1 MKEVFPVNRMTYR
14 SSMLGAMIGD
24 ISGSAHE
31 GARSNIFNPSY
42 QFFTR
47 QSTITDDSVLTTAI
61 ADWLLHR
68 ETLLLKEA
76 LMTWARRFPH
86 AGYGGGFKHFVKT
99 GESYHSDANGAAMRV
114 SPVAELAS
122 TLEEAISLAKES
134 ASPTHGGGGMK
145 GAQAI
150 AAAIFIAKD
159 GVAKGNAVD
168 EVKEEM
174 KDFIEKTFGYN
185 LNMTID
191 EIRHRSKDFAA
202 KKAEY
207 RRTGVPSQA
216 YVHMSSAE
224 LTCPMAI
231 MAVLHSDSYEQAVRL
246 AVSMGGDSDTVAA
259 MAGSIAAQLYGIPDS
274 LVRRALVC
282 LPSEIVDVINA
293 FEGLGLKPS
302 RLAPPNCRRWTSR
315 ECIVYGAAPEGQ
327 RDEEGKMET
336 ILSAFNHHPAKG
348 YPIKTVGKSLEEI
361 RSGVEAFIGHAKAHP
376 GTRFHVRRVGYDK
389 AGYTAQQ
396 IAPMF
401 REALEMKNVLL
412 PGDMLNALRH

>member
-1 MKEVFPVNRMTYR
+1 MNDTFPIEKKTCR

-31 GARSNIFNPSY
+31 GARSNTFNPGY

-47 QSTITDDSVLTTAI
+47 QSSITDDSVLTAAV

-68 ETLLLKEA
+68 ETLPLKEA
-76 LMTWARRFPH
+76 LMSWARRFPH
-86 AGYGGGFKHFVKT
+86 AGYGSGFKHFVRT
-99 GESYHSDANGAAMRV
+99 GESYRSDANGAAMRV
-114 SPVAELAS
+114 SPVAEHATSLADA
-122 TLEEAISLAKES
+122 LSLAKES
-134 ASPTHGGGGMK
+134 AAPTHGDGGMK

-150 AAAIFIAKD
+150 AAAIFMAKD
-159 GVAKGNAVD
+159 GVAKGNAAD
-168 EVKEEM
+168 EVKNGM
-174 KDFIEKTFGYN
+174 KAFIEKTFGYN
-185 LNMTID
+185 LDMTVE
-191 EIRHRSKDFAA
+191 EIRHRSKDYAA

-207 RRTGVPSQA
+207 RRTGVPSQD

-224 LTCPMAI
+224 LTCPMAV
-231 MAVLHSDSYEQAVRL
+231 MAVLYSESYEQTVRL

-274 LVRRALVC
+274 LVRRALVY
-282 LPSEIVDVINA
+282 LPSEMVDVINA
-293 FEGLGLKPS
+293 FEGLGLRPS
-302 RLAPPNCRRWTSR
+302 KLAPPSCRRWTSR

-361 RSGVEAFIGHAKAHP
+361 LSGVEEFLGYAKAHP

-401 REALEMKNVLL
+401 GEALEMKNILL
-412 PGDMLNALRH
+412 PWEMLKELGR

>member
-1 MKEVFPVNRMTYR
+1 MKEVFPVNSTVYR

-31 GARSNIFNPSY
+31 GARSNTFNPGY

-47 QSTITDDSVLTTAI
+47 QSSITDDSVLTAAV

-68 ETLLLKEA
+68 ETLPLKEA

-86 AGYGGGFKHFVKT
+86 AGYGSGFKHFVKT

-114 SPVAELAS
+114 SPVAEHATS
-122 TLEEAISLAKES
+122 LEDALSLAKES
-134 ASPTHGGGGMK
+134 AAPTHGGGGMK

-150 AAAIFIAKD
+150 AVAIFIAKD
-159 GVAKGNAVD
+159 RVAKGNAVD

-231 MAVLHSDSYEQAVRL
+231 MAVLHSESYEQAVRL

-274 LVRRALVC
+274 LVRRALVY
-282 LPSEIVDVINA
+282 LPSEMVDVINA
-293 FEGLGLKPS
+293 FEGLGLRPS
-302 RLAPPNCRRWTSR
+302 KLAPSSCRRWTAR
-315 ECIVYGAAPEGQ
+315 ECIVYGAAPVGQ
-327 RDEEGKMET
+327 RDEEGKTET
-336 ILSAFNHHPAKG
+336 VPSRFNAHPHRG
-348 YPIKTVGKSLEEI
+348 YGIDTVGKTLEEI
-361 RSGVEAFIGHAKAHP
+361 RCSVDGFIQHAKNHP
-376 GTRFHVRRVGYDK
+376 ESRFHVRRVGYDK
-389 AGYTAQQ
+389 AGYTVQQ

-401 REALEMKNVLL
+401 RRALEMGNVLL
-412 PGDMLNALRH
+412 PAEMLKELSC